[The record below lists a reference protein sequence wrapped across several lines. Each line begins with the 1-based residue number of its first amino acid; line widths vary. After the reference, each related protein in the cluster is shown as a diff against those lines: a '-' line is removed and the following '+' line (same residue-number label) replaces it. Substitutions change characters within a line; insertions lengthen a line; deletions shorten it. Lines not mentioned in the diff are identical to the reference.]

1 MYYLHVEGLGE
12 WSSIC
17 ELFPGGQGCRHS
29 KALMAGGE
37 ECNSDGGGVWEAQE
51 TKVPACSTSL
61 ACDRHL
67 LKAGPR
73 RCKHFQRKNGRLVGS
88 FLLKSLLEWALVLLR
103 SSHYSAF

>member
-12 WSSIC
+12 WNSIW
-17 ELFPGGQGCRHS
+17 ELFPGGQGCKHY

-37 ECNSDGGGVWEAQE
+37 ECNSYERGCGGLRK

-73 RCKHFQRKNGRLVGS
+73 RCKHFQRKD
-88 FLLKSLLEWALVLLR
+88 
-103 SSHYSAF
+103 